1 MPSVKVK
8 KSCCG
13 GAGASNQ
20 QRSLADIFP
29 PPIRLS
35 SGTPEP
41 PEPTVVRV
49 ENDAVQELSDMPGG
63 VSGLRPINRPRSS
76 SRVSEHCMNR
86 SSRMFRPRSHHDSLH
101 ATQTVHSQHSTTRNE
116 IPAGERPI
124 SEAPARSR
132 DTIHSTGRVWSINSG
147 NDVDEDHHRDDI
159 VEHLD
164 VIGMLSHTIFMND
177 CEMAILSRS
186 SSSNS
191 VELNQRCQLH
201 LDVMLYTFP

>member
-13 GAGASNQ
+13 GAGVSNQ

-41 PEPTVVRV
+41 EPTVVRV
-49 ENDAVQELSDMPGG
+49 ENENDAVQELSDIPGG

-101 ATQTVHSQHSTTRNE
+101 ATQTVHSQHSTTRDE

-147 NDVDEDHHRDDI
+147 SDLDEDHHRDDI

-164 VIGMLSHTIFMND
+164 VIGMLSHAILMND
-177 CEMAILSRS
+177 
-186 SSSNS
+186 
-191 VELNQRCQLH
+191 
-201 LDVMLYTFP
+201 

>member
-8 KSCCG
+8 KGCFG
-13 GAGASNQ
+13 GAGVLNQ

-41 PEPTVVRV
+41 EPTVVQV
-49 ENDAVQELSDMPGG
+49 ENDAVQELEPSDIPGG
-63 VSGLRPINRPRSS
+63 VSGLRPTNRPRSS

-116 IPAGERPI
+116 IPAGEGLSP
-124 SEAPARSR
+124 EA
-132 DTIHSTGRVWSINSG
+132 
-147 NDVDEDHHRDDI
+147 
-159 VEHLD
+159 
-164 VIGMLSHTIFMND
+164 
-177 CEMAILSRS
+177 
-186 SSSNS
+186 
-191 VELNQRCQLH
+191 
-201 LDVMLYTFP
+201 

>member
-8 KSCCG
+8 KGCFG
-13 GAGASNQ
+13 GAGVLNQ

-41 PEPTVVRV
+41 EPTVVQV
-49 ENDAVQELSDMPGG
+49 ENDAVQELEPSDIPGG
-63 VSGLRPINRPRSS
+63 VSGLRPTNRPRSS

-116 IPAGERPI
+116 N
-124 SEAPARSR
+124 
-132 DTIHSTGRVWSINSG
+132 IN
-147 NDVDEDHHRDDI
+147 
-159 VEHLD
+159 
-164 VIGMLSHTIFMND
+164 
-177 CEMAILSRS
+177 
-186 SSSNS
+186 
-191 VELNQRCQLH
+191 CQLSWRIFRYINNNTNSD
-201 LDVMLYTFP
+201 LTAIFLLIFDEFNVS